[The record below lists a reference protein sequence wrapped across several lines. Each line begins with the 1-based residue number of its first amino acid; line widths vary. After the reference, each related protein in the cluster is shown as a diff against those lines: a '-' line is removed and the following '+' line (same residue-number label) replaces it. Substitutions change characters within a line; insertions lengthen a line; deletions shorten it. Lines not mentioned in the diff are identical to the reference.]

1 MRRKKSH
8 SRWLLAGLLVLAFG
22 FLLLPVNGNWSWRS
36 QLLSRLRPALD
47 LFRRGESTPQVAA
60 HHVGGQAVQAAAPAA
75 PSAADRQ
82 LRAEAARLF
91 DENQRLRAQLHAATP
106 PQGVRMPKGI
116 AASIIAREVLWD
128 QTVFG
133 VDRGTLDG
141 VISGAGVLYQGV
153 AIGRVVAVAPRASC
167 FAPISHPQT
176 RVAVRLTL
184 CRAEGL
190 LQGGGTV
197 EGQPGC
203 LLKIVA
209 ADLTA
214 RVGEW
219 VVTSGL
225 DGGFPAGCWVG
236 EVASVERRGNMEW
249 AVQVRPAC
257 DAAGIEAAY
266 LLIEPIVQMPRPARA
281 PARKN

>member
-1 MRRKKSH
+1 MSMRRKKSF
-8 SRWLLAGLLVLAFG
+8 SRWMLAGLLVLAFG
-22 FLLLPVNGNWSWRS
+22 FMLLPSEGSLSLRS
-36 QLLSRLRPALD
+36 RLLSALRPALA
-47 LFRRGESTPQVAA
+47 LFQRSDATPQVAA
-60 HHVGGQAVQAAAPAA
+60 HNAGAKPDQTAQPTA
-75 PSAADRQ
+75 PSAVDRQ

-106 PQGVRMPKGI
+106 AQGARMPKGI
-116 AASIIAREVLWD
+116 TASIIAREVLWE

-141 VISGAGVLYQGV
+141 VTVGAGVLYQGV
-153 AIGRVVAVAPRASC
+153 AVGRVVATAPRASC
-167 FAPISHPQT
+167 FAPLSHPQT

-190 LQGGGTV
+190 LQGGVTV
-197 EGQPGC
+197 EGKPGC

-209 ADLTA
+209 ADLSA

-236 EVASVERRGNMEW
+236 EVASVERRGNLEW
-249 AVQVRPAC
+249 AVLVRPAC
-257 DAAGIEAAY
+257 DVSGIEAAY
-266 LLIEPIVQMPRPARA
+266 LLTEPPVQMPHPTAVQ
-281 PARKN
+281 KK

>member
-1 MRRKKSH
+1 MRRRKSH
-8 SRWLLAGLLVLAFG
+8 SRWLLAGLLALAFG
-22 FLLLPVNGNWSWRS
+22 FLFLPVDGGWAWRS
-36 QLLSRLRPALD
+36 QLLSALRPALD
-47 LFRRGESTPQVAA
+47 LFRRGEGAPQVAA
-60 HHVGGQAVQAAAPAA
+60 HAVGERPVPAAAASA
-75 PSAADRQ
+75 PSTADLR

-91 DENQRLRAQLHAATP
+91 DENRRLRAQLHAATP
-106 PQGVRMPKGI
+106 AEGLSLPKGV
-116 AASIIAREVLWD
+116 AASIVAREVLWD
-128 QTVFG
+128 RMVFG

-141 VISGAGVLYQGV
+141 VNAGAGVLYQGV
-153 AIGRVVAVAPRASC
+153 AIGRVVAAAPRASC
-167 FAPISHPQT
+167 FAPLSHPQT

-197 EGQPGC
+197 EGRPGC
-203 LLKIVA
+203 LLKIVS
-209 ADLTA
+209 ADLAA

-236 EVASVERRGNMEW
+236 EVASFERRGNMEW

-257 DAAGIEAAY
+257 DASGIEAAY
-266 LLIEPIVQMPRPARA
+266 LLTEPPLEMPRPPRA
-281 PARKN
+281 PARRN